1 MSNSRRRSLRW
12 SWLLSVLAAV
22 GLGLATAPAQAAPPA
37 LSQDRFADFPAL
49 PLDPSAMVA
58 QVGPQVVNINT
69 KLGYNNAVGAGTG
82 IVIDPNGVVL
92 TNNHVIAGAP
102 TSMRSASAPAK
113 PTASMWSGMTAPRMS
128 RCCSC
133 AVPVACRRRRSVA
146 ASRLVS
152 PSSRWATAVG
162 RAERPVRCLAG
173 WSRSAKPCRRR
184 IR

>member
-82 IVIDPNGVVL
+82 IG
-92 TNNHVIAGAP
+92 H
-102 TSMRSASAPAK
+102 
-113 PTASMWSGMTAPRMS
+113 
-128 RCCSC
+128 
-133 AVPVACRRRRSVA
+133 RR
-146 ASRLVS
+146 VS
-152 PSSRWATAVG
+152 VG
-162 RAERPVRCLAG
+162 RGAL
-173 WSRSAKPCRRR
+173 SL
-184 IR
+184 

>member
-92 TNNHVIAGAP
+92 TNNHVIAGAAV
-102 TSMRSASAPAK
+102 TATAGASH
-113 PTASMWSGMTAPRMS
+113 PRRYPRGCS
-128 RCCSC
+128 RW
-133 AVPVACRRRRSVA
+133 RRS
-146 ASRLVS
+146 
-152 PSSRWATAVG
+152 PSRWWPEPPG
-162 RAERPVRCLAG
+162 RR
-173 WSRSAKPCRRR
+173 
-184 IR
+184 

>member
-92 TNNHVIAGAP
+92 TNNHVIAGA
-102 TSMRSASAPAK
+102 TDINAFSVG
-113 PTASMWSGMTAPRMS
+113 SGQTYGVDVVGYDRTQDV
-128 RCCSC
+128 
-133 AVPVACRRRRSVA
+133 AVLQLRGAGACRRRRSVA